1 MTIAECYDKWSQ
13 DPDWTRLANSC
24 RLAVKRALISSY
36 GDRDINELSEETL
49 DDWVCHSRVQYFE
62 KVQTRSVITHMMAW
76 AAIHGHFNGK
86 VHNVRTTI
94 SIESQDP
101 VKPQK
106 AGKHKVW
113 HTGTIY
119 TEMHNHGRRSN
130 GSQDGN
136 RSSVRLTKGV
146 GMTRCYGYRWVA
158 EIQYHRK
165 RYRCRSYSFTK
176 VRAWLDEMTARFSE

>member
-1 MTIAECYDKWSQ
+1 MTIAECYEKWSQ

-49 DDWVCHSRVQYFE
+49 ADWVHNARVQYFE
-62 KVQTRSVITHMMAW
+62 KVQTKSVIGHMMVW
-76 AAIHGHFNGK
+76 AAIHGLFAGK
-86 VHNVRTTI
+86 VHNIKTSIKIEPDAI
-94 SIESQDP
+94 S
-101 VKPQK
+101 KPK
-106 AGKHKVW
+106 KSENHKVW
-113 HTGTIY
+113 YTGTIY
-119 TEMHNHGRRSN
+119 TEMHNHGRRTN

-136 RSSVRLTKGV
+136 RSSVQFTKGA
-146 GMTRCYGYRWVA
+146 GMTRRYGYRWVA